1 MKIKITAVAL
11 VVVILIVAG
20 ISYLTLFRPTSN
32 KVGTS
37 KIVAEAQSEAA
48 AGGSFLLQLRQEGHL
63 PGLTTNDH
71 GHFYCNTRPVS
82 YPYSL
87 TFYCTRPSDNFTNYY
102 TITQITKDSAWQLER
117 ALRTDSQ
124 GQIIQEWTVK

>member
-1 MKIKITAVAL
+1 MKTKITAVAL
-11 VVVILIVAG
+11 VVVILIAAG
-20 ISYLTLFRPTSN
+20 ISYLTLVRPTFS
-32 KVGTS
+32 KRETS
-37 KIVAEAQSEAA
+37 KIVAKAQSEAA
-48 AGGSFLLQLRQEGHL
+48 AGGNFLLQLRQAGHL

-82 YPYSL
+82 YPYLL
-87 TFYCTRPSDNFTNYY
+87 TFYWPNDNFTNYY
-102 TITQITKDSAWQLER
+102 TITRITKDSAWQLEH